1 MADVALRAVLPT
13 QAANGATIAT
23 IVGEVPASF
32 AQTTY
37 QVQRVTLTSPTAVT
51 GVATQNFTVN
61 VRDMRAGAAQ
71 STLATVTFALNTNL
85 AVEVPFAATG
95 GGTTTAVTVNA
106 GDLIDVQLV
115 QNGTGLA
122 VPVGIVASVEL
133 A

>member
-1 MADVALRAVLPT
+1 MADVALRTVLPAQT
-13 QAANGATIAT
+13 AAGATSVT
-23 IVGEVPASF
+23 IMGEVPTTF

-37 QVQRVTLTSPTAVT
+37 QVQRASLTSPTAVT
-51 GVATQNFTVN
+51 GVASNNFTAN
-61 VRDMRAGAAQ
+61 FRNLRGGTPQATF
-71 STLATVTFALNTNL
+71 STATFALNTNL

>member
-85 AVEVPFAATG
+85 AVEVPLVMLSNIATPLL
-95 GGTTTAVTVNA
+95 VNA
-106 GDLIDVQLV
+106 GDVIDVQLV
-115 QNGTGLA
+115 QNGGTGLL
-122 VPVGIVASVEL
+122 VPAGIVASIEL